1 MFDESDEEYSLT
13 FREAYPRVFGTVKVI
28 VRDRG
33 RAEDVT
39 QDAFVQLY
47 ANWSRI
53 SHYERPEA
61 WVRRVAIRMAV
72 RDAKRESA
80 RPRLELAGSV
90 TKIEH
95 APDLD
100 VRRAITALP
109 PVQRATVAL
118 FYLEDLPVE
127 DVARILGSS
136 RTAVKVNLHKARA
149 RLAEA
154 LGEQVE
160 EVGHDVG

>member
-1 MFDESDEEYSLT
+1 MFDSGDDEYSLT

-33 RAEDVT
+33 RAEELT

-72 RDAKRESA
+72 RHARREAA
-80 RPRLELAGSV
+80 RPRLELAASV
-90 TKIEH
+90 TPIERV
-95 APDLD
+95 PDLD
-100 VRRAITALP
+100 VRRAIEALP
-109 PVQRATVAL
+109 PAQRATVAL
-118 FYLEDLPVE
+118 FYLEDLPIEEIV
-127 DVARILGSS
+127 RLLGSS
-136 RTAVKVNLHKARA
+136 RTAVKVNLHKARTK
-149 RLAEA
+149 LAEA
-154 LGEQVE
+154 MGEQVE
-160 EVGHDVG
+160 EVDHDVG